1 MCTHTH
7 VHIHTHT
14 HTCTHSRWLRNL
26 FEEADSNSDGTLDIK
41 EVLRMMRSLNVGISN
56 KILKQKF
63 KVGGAWG

>member
-1 MCTHTH
+1 MARHFAHYACQR
-7 VHIHTHT
+7 I
-14 HTCTHSRWLRNL
+14 RWLRNL

-63 KVGGAWG
+63 KVGGSLVM